1 MSARKFALSLS
12 ALLTF
17 LAFNAFA
24 QQPSCNVSSTPF
36 VAATEGLSELMA
48 PITFSCS
55 GGTAGSTVSTDIYLT
70 LNTNIT
76 NRVGSTGQPTNILVT
91 VDTGSGSGPLPVAS
105 TNQYSGNS
113 TVILN
118 QVSYVVPS
126 PNTTMVTVQ
135 VSGIRAAVANITGGT
150 ASGTVTVQILNT
162 GLFITNSNIPI
173 IVAATLGPSMLAT
186 IQNTGLPCSGSILP
200 SGTFGFPDL
209 ISAATAFSTV
219 RVTEG
224 DNVAFSPRGTGADY
238 GNRIVVS
245 LSGYPSTASVYVPTA
260 VVGNYGT
267 TPTSGGTLEES
278 ASGGIYTSGQGQ
290 LLLLL
295 VAGADATGNGGTV
308 SGAPGGVQSLAGVAQ
323 VTLSGGVGYA
333 VYEVVDGNPNGIDS
347 AQIPI
352 FVGSPAAACSSPI
365 SQSVAYGP
373 VSTVTIATPTDPIPR
388 FVAETPGPD
397 CQIFNDCGNL
407 NPPSLVVNQTSLALT
422 GNSQGNPQSATVNVT
437 NGGQGTLSFTTAVS
451 YQTSSGWLTVSPAA
465 GSAPATVTVT
475 ADPTNLVQGV
485 YMATVSIS
493 AGAAGVVN
501 IPLTFNVGPIGVT
514 IKGIVSAASFQVG
527 GPVTPNSYVAIFG
540 VNLGG
545 TNVSVVAGGNTC
557 ITCIT
562 YAGSTQV
569 NFLLPQT
576 AAANLIAG
584 YIPISLVVDGKVS
597 NNYSVTLATN
607 APGVFNPGI
616 INENGTVNTSTQPTS
631 ASQYISVYMT
641 GLALPVTGTVTVTM
655 GTLPPIVPLY
665 SGASSS
671 PGEEQINV
679 TVPAGLTLV
688 GGSVPLSVCVSQAG
702 SQPPLCSPSVNLY
715 VH

>member
-1 MSARKFALSLS
+1 MLARKLAYSLS

-17 LAFNAFA
+17 FAFNAFA
-24 QQPSCNVSSTPF
+24 QQPSCYVSSTPY
-36 VAATEGLSELMA
+36 VAATEGLAELMA

-76 NRVGSTGQPTNILVT
+76 NRVGSTAQPTNIAVT
-91 VDTGSGSGPLPVAS
+91 ADTGSGPLPVAA
-105 TNQYSGNS
+105 TIQYSGNN

-118 QVSYVVPS
+118 QVTYVVPS
-126 PNTTMVTVQ
+126 PNTTAVTLQ
-135 VSGIRAAVANITGGT
+135 ISGIRAAVANLTGGT
-150 ASGTVTVQILNT
+150 ASGIVTAQILNT
-162 GLFITNSNIPI
+162 GLFITDQNIQI
-173 IVAATLGPSMLAT
+173 IVASTLGPSMLAT
-186 IQNTGLPCSGSILP
+186 IQNTGLPCSGSVLP
-200 SGTFGFPDL
+200 SGSFGFPDL
-209 ISAATAFSTV
+209 IASATAFSTV
-219 RVTEG
+219 RVTEAN
-224 DNVAFSPRGTGADY
+224 NVAFSPKGAGADT

-245 LSGYPSTASVYVPTA
+245 LSGYPSTATVYVPSA

-267 TPTSGGTLEES
+267 TPTSGGTLEEA
-278 ASGGIYTSGQGQ
+278 ASGGIYTSGSNQ

-295 VAGADATGNGGTV
+295 VPGADSTGNGGSV
-308 SGAPGGVQSLAGVAQ
+308 SGPPGGIQTLAGVAPI
-323 VTLSGGVGYA
+323 TLSGGAGYA

-347 AQIPI
+347 AQIPV

-365 SQSVAYGP
+365 SLSVAYGP
-373 VSTVTIATPTDPIPR
+373 VSTVAIGTPTDPIPR

-397 CQIFNDCGNL
+397 CQIFSDCGSL
-407 NPPSLVVNQTSLALT
+407 NPPSLVVDQTSLALT
-422 GNSQGNPQSATVNVT
+422 GNSQGNPQSATVHVS

-451 YQTSSGWLTVSPAA
+451 YQTTSGWLTVSPAT
-465 GSAPATVTVT
+465 GSAPAAVTVT
-475 ADPTNLVQGV
+475 ADPTNLAQGV

-493 AGAAGVVN
+493 GGGAGVVN
-501 IPLTFNVGPIGVT
+501 IPLTFNVGPVGVT
-514 IKGIVSAASFQVG
+514 IKGIVSAASFTVG
-527 GPVTPNSYVAIFG
+527 GPIAPNSYVAIYG

-569 NFLLPQT
+569 NFLLPVT

-584 YIPISLVVDGKVS
+584 YIPISLVVDGHVS
-597 NNYSVTLATN
+597 NSYSIPLATN
-607 APGVFNPGI
+607 ALGVFNPGI
-616 INENGTVNTSTQPTS
+616 VNQDGSVNTSTQPTT
-631 ASQYISVYMT
+631 ATQYVSVYMT
-641 GLALPVTGTVTVTM
+641 GLALPVTGAVTVSM
-655 GTLPPIVPLY
+655 GTQTGITTQY
-665 SGASSS
+665 AGAGPY

-679 TVPAGLTLV
+679 YVPGGLTP
-688 GGSVPLSVCVSQAG
+688 GPVPLSVCVSQAG